1 MKDNPA
7 GTFGSHCSQ
16 GRVAHSFPG
25 RHSPRKRAR
34 DKGELHEL
42 CALGN
47 DSVSQ
52 DSSQRGASSLSSVM
66 MLFSFSLI
74 TKAGVRHHI

>member
-7 GTFGSHCSQ
+7 GTFGSHCSL

-47 DSVSQ
+47 DSVS
-52 DSSQRGASSLSSVM
+52 
-66 MLFSFSLI
+66 
-74 TKAGVRHHI
+74 